1 MNTFFC
7 RAFQCCFA
15 VGARFL
21 PWRTPEVFSG
31 EGAFFAPQ
39 TFCAKTACAAVRHRE
54 PPPVCGRALPRL
66 AGKT

>member
-1 MNTFFC
+1 MNPFFC

-31 EGAFFAPQ
+31 SGSLLRVADILKKEASSLAP
-39 TFCAKTACAAVRHRE
+39 AWPWRNATA
-54 PPPVCGRALPRL
+54 
-66 AGKT
+66 